1 MIEIE
6 IGGTYRVVCAHLE
19 PRRSTAT
26 GRFYKM
32 ATLVVIEGPKSGA
45 LIYKPL
51 VPTGAAT
58 WVWEGLADNIDALL
72 GMTFIVEID
81 RFVYPG
87 RPPRWQVSGG
97 LIPEATP

>member
-6 IGGTYRVVCAHLE
+6 QDGIYRVVCAHLE

-51 VPTGAAT
+51 VPVGVAT

-72 GMTFIVEID
+72 GVTFIVEVKSE
-81 RFVYPG
+81 VYMDK
-87 RPPRWQVSGG
+87 RRWTVGQF
-97 LIPEATP
+97 IPEVSS